1 MEVALR
7 GLGEYPGYYC
17 YDANRPSWVPYWI
30 DTFTEE
36 QCNLTPRN
44 MVAGIASCI
53 NPLSADCSVPA
64 NPNPLISGPGVGGP
78 PLAGG
83 NSTAGVDPIA
93 TNDVATNVGQAVGST
108 VTGLASGLA
117 TGAAS
122 ALSLPLVLIGGLLL
136 LFMVA
141 KR

>member
-1 MEVALR
+1 MQVALR

-17 YDANRPSWVPYWI
+17 YDANRPSWLPYWV
-30 DTFTEE
+30 DSFTEE
-36 QCNLTPRN
+36 QCNLSPSN
-44 MVAGIASCI
+44 IAGSIASCL
-53 NPLSADCSVPA
+53 NPLSADCSTPA

-78 PLAGG
+78 PLAAG
-83 NSTAGVDPIA
+83 NSTAGVAPIA
-93 TNDVATNVGQAVGST
+93 TLTAGENIGQAVGST

-122 ALSLPLVLIGGLLL
+122 ALTLPLVLIGGLLL

>member
-1 MEVALR
+1 MQVALR

-17 YDANRPSWVPYWI
+17 YDANRPSWLPYWI
-30 DTFTEE
+30 DSFTEE
-36 QCNLTPRN
+36 QCNLSPSN
-44 MVAGIASCI
+44 IAGSIASCL
-53 NPLSADCSVPA
+53 NPLSADCSTPQ

-78 PLAGG
+78 PLAAG
-83 NSTAGVDPIA
+83 NSTASVAPIVTQDIG
-93 TNDVATNVGQAVGST
+93 TNIGQAIGST
-108 VTGLASGLA
+108 VTGVVGGVA

-122 ALSLPLVLIGGLLL
+122 ALTLPLVLIGGLVL